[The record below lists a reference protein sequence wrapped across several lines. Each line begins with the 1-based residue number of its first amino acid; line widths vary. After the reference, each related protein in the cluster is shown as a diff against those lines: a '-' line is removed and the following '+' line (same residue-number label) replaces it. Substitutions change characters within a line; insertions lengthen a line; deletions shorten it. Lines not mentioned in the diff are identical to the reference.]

1 MSAVLCVHEV
11 YVSEKECCVAEL
23 CVFTCEQGYIGGLPV
38 ETVRETPPAQASDS
52 GRVDQAHTLSL

>member
-38 ETVRETPPAQASDS
+38 ETVRETPPS
-52 GRVDQAHTLSL
+52 RHLTLAGLTRPIP